1 MFTLPKHHFEI
12 SGSVTG
18 LTSGIIAIV
27 CDERPEWNKTK
38 VSFGVCVVMFL
49 AGLAYVTP
57 VRRCILQMLMPKR
70 AIVEHHLQGGQFILT
85 LIDYYGGGFII
96 FIFTILEV
104 LAINWIYGKKY
115 CGAVNLQC
123 RRNS

>member
-1 MFTLPKHHFEI
+1 
-12 SGSVTG
+12 
-18 LTSGIIAIV
+18 
-27 CDERPEWNKTK
+27 
-38 VSFGVCVVMFL
+38 MFL

-104 LAINWIYGKKY
+104 LAINWVYGKKY